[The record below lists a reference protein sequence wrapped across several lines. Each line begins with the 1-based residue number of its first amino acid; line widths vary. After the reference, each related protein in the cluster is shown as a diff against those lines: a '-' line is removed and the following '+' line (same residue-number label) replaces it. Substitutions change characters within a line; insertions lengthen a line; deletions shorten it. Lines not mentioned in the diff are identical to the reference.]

1 MIETKQNI
9 TWDES
14 ARQTIEGELAQVC
27 AMTTMRF
34 AAMGRIADTHWIA
47 CQVDDRI
54 DFGLTPGQELEL
66 RMTVCDEVRR
76 TGEMVVIDSVDG
88 NPEWQEHPLP
98 LFYGFKS
105 YVSLPVRRADGSLFG
120 TLCALDVEPRTVSG
134 DAVIAGLRQS
144 ASRIAALIG

>member
-1 MIETKQNI
+1 MTDRKQHI
-9 TWDES
+9 TWGET

-34 AAMGRIADTHWIA
+34 AALGRMTDTHWIA

-76 TGEMVVIDSVDG
+76 SGEMVVIDSVEG
-88 NPEWQEHPLP
+88 HLEWQEHPLP
-98 LFYGFKS
+98 AFYGFKS
-105 YVSLPVRRADGSLFG
+105 YVSLPVRRSDGSLFG

-134 DAVIAGLRQS
+134 DAVIAGLQQS
-144 ASRIAALIG
+144 ASRIAALIE